1 MKYYRRKYVDP
12 DDGIKRFE
20 YDYEANEVPVNVPLW
35 GFAYA
40 IKNDTMHREYYC
52 KPVLGELRKPNH
64 CYSDWV
70 VFYPY
75 KKNGEICKSK
85 GVNLNARY
93 YADTYEEAVE
103 MYNEL
108 VNNRINRLYESIKE
122 AEKDLIPVTVVN

>member
-12 DDGIKRFE
+12 DDGIERFE

-35 GFAYA
+35 GFAYT

-52 KPVLGELRKPNH
+52 KPVLGELRVHHIYPN
-64 CYSDWV
+64 CV
-70 VFYPY
+70 TFYPY

-108 VNNRINRLYESIKE
+108 VNNRINRLYEVIKE
-122 AEKDLIPVTVVN
+122 AEKDLMSVTATS